1 MYNRTLLPI
10 VALAVMA
17 IVPGLAFGS
26 AQAADP
32 EPAPAAAAASG
43 EPQYGGTFTYLI
55 WGTADAESA
64 DVHVDIWPALQYVS
78 PILERLANGNIDK
91 YGPKGTGEYTFGPQP
106 TVPYK
111 YVDGNVVERWDVTPD
126 KATLH
131 VRPGVFWTG
140 MSVTPGVM
148 ERREYTADDLAINL
162 RRILESPRGG
172 GVVSSDF
179 IRPPYSESIYAQDDH
194 TAIIEFKQFY
204 FEWWTNILLSF
215 EQMAPEVI
223 AAGPKDWNNM
233 VGTGP
238 FVVKEYVSGSHIAY
252 KRNPDYWKTTV
263 IDGKEYQT
271 PFVDEMVW
279 PFIADESTQIAA
291 LRTATLDAH
300 LNVDV
305 SHQES
310 LDRTN
315 PDLLKIE
322 QPSGDANFIVLRTDQ
337 EPFTDAAVRRAMMIG
352 TDRGAIFDAVTG
364 IGVSY
369 SWPIFPGSTGH
380 VPMEDLPESTRLLFD
395 HNPELARQMLAD
407 AGYPDGFELEI
418 TVPTVELEMIDL
430 AEMLAGL
437 WEQDLGV
444 ALKINIV
451 DHNAYGA
458 MREQRTYG
466 NIIMWE
472 GYPLLSSSVIDY
484 YKTGAFNN
492 YSMYSNPRIDKL
504 AEQVAVLS
512 DPADLEPVLQ
522 EMFIIALNE
531 VAIIP
536 LAMASQYTYWWP
548 WVKNYYGERNAT
560 IIQPPVETLW
570 IDQALKQEM
579 GY

>member
-1 MYNRTLLPI
+1 MYKRASMLLALLLA
-10 VALAVMA
+10 VALL
-17 IVPGLAFGS
+17 PGLAFAS
-26 AQAADP
+26 AAADAEP
-32 EPAPAAAAASG
+32 EVAAPMADG

-55 WGTADAESA
+55 WGTGDSESA

-78 PILERLANGNIDK
+78 PILEKLANGNIDK
-91 YGPKGTGEYTFGPQP
+91 FGPKGTGEYTFGPQP

-111 YVDGNVVERWDVTPD
+111 FVEGNVVESWEVSPE

-140 MSVTPGVM
+140 LSVNPGVM
-148 ERREYTADDLAINL
+148 DRREYTAEDLATIL
-162 RRILESPRGG
+162 QRILESPRGG
-172 GVVSSDF
+172 GVVASDF
-179 IRPPYSESIYAQDDH
+179 IATPYSESIYAQDKY

-215 EQMAPEVI
+215 EQMAPETI
-223 AAGPKDWNNM
+223 AAGPKDWHNL

-252 KRNPDYWKTTV
+252 KRNPDYWKRTV

-315 PDLLKIE
+315 PDLLKTE
-322 QPSGDANFIVLRTDQ
+322 QPSGDANFIVLRADK
-337 EPFTDAAVRRAMMIG
+337 EPFTDVDVRRAMMIG

-364 IGVSY
+364 IGVGY

-380 VPMEDLPESTRLLFD
+380 VAMDDLPESTRMLFD
-395 HNPELARQMLAD
+395 HNPELARKMLAD

-444 ALKINIV
+444 KLNINIV

-484 YKTGAFNN
+484 YKTGAYSN
-492 YSMYSNPRIDKL
+492 YSMYSNPRIDEL
-504 AEQVAVLS
+504 ANEVSVLS
-512 DPADLEPVLQ
+512 EVSDLEPLLQ
-522 EMFIIALNE
+522 EMFTIALDE
-531 VAIIP
+531 VPIIP